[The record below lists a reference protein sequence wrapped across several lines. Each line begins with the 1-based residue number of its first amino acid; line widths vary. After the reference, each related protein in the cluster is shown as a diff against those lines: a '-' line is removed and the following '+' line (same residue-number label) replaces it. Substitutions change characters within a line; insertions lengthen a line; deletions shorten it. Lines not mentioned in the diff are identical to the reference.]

1 MGISEDKKQ
10 LDLWRQWLFLIKLGF
25 YLLILL
31 VLFVFAGENLI
42 NISNKNSIDPKQNEE
57 FISKEELTSR
67 EEIVDGIHVE
77 TGLAYGTGF
86 SIVKSTCLS
95 CHSSKLIIQNRATR
109 EGWQEMIRWM
119 QSTQGLPA
127 LGTKE
132 SLILDYL
139 AEHYAPVE
147 TGRRMALDTN
157 EIAWYMLE
165 LENRRE

>member
-1 MGISEDKKQ
+1 MGISEDKKR

-31 VLFVFAGENLI
+31 VLYVLAGDGLI
-42 NISNKNSIDPKQNEE
+42 NLSKKKSIDIKQNEE
-57 FISKEELTSR
+57 FISKEEFSST
-67 EEIVDGIHVE
+67 EEIVDGIHVK

-86 SIVKSTCLS
+86 SIVRSTCLS

-139 AEHYAPVE
+139 AEHYAPME
-147 TGRRMALDTN
+147 TGRRKALDTN

-165 LENRRE
+165 LENRSE